1 MSIQAGLR
9 AALLA
14 ESTVTAIT
22 SNVFVNSVPQGK
34 ALPTVTLIK
43 TNEDPNNHLGGAGGL
58 RFADFDIECRDST
71 EKGAIEL
78 GDAIIAAFEDFTGTM
93 GSHSCK
99 ASFYFDSEDDHED
112 LGDGSQGQYL
122 TTLYFQFQYT

>member
-22 SNVFVNSVPQGK
+22 SNVFVTSIPQDKG
-34 ALPTVTLIK
+34 LPAIVLIK
-43 TNEDPNNHLGGAGGL
+43 TNENPNNHLGGAGDM
-58 RFADFDIECRDST
+58 RTADFDIECRAT
-71 EKGAIEL
+71 TPGGAIAL
-78 GDAIIAAFEDFTGTM
+78 GDAVTAAFEDFTGAM
-93 GSHSCK
+93 GDHTCK
-99 ASFYFDSEDDHED
+99 ASYYLDSEDDHED
-112 LGDGSQGQYL
+112 LGDGSQGQYI